1 MLDIC
6 ICTHDPRPGSLARAI
21 AAIADQEHATG
32 LFRVLI
38 VDNKSRLPVA
48 NSVLRPLRER
58 GIAAR
63 LVREEALGITH
74 ARMRAIAETDGEWA
88 MFVDDDNAIADDYV
102 AVGAEFIRT
111 HPQVGC
117 FGGKCLLPD
126 GVRVPRWALPFLP
139 YLAIRDHGAA
149 EIVAAADHWG
159 PWEPPGAGAWVH
171 RSVLAEYAR
180 RVAADPRALA
190 LGRRGKTGLGSC
202 EDSLM
207 MRGAVRVGRAGAY
220 VPTLALL
227 HHVPSDRFKL
237 GYLVRLLRGYGRS
250 HMLLKSILEGGMP
263 AQGDYDRAAQYYA
276 LLWRVWLRD
285 CRHSVPFALAQLA
298 YHAAARAEYRRQ
310 RRINP
315 LAAEVALAR

>member
-6 ICTHDPRPGSLARAI
+6 ICTHDPPPDSLARAI
-21 AAIADQEHATG
+21 DAIAGQRDATG
-32 LFRVLI
+32 RFRVLI
-38 VDNKSRLPVA
+38 VDNRSRPPIA
-48 NSVLRPLRER
+48 DSALRPLRER

-63 LVREEALGITH
+63 LVREEALGIAR
-74 ARMRAIAETDGEWA
+74 ARMRAIAETDGEWVV
-88 MFVDDDNAIADDYV
+88 FVDDDNEIADDYV
-102 AVGAEFIRT
+102 ALGAEFIRT
-111 HPQVGC
+111 HPEAGC
-117 FGGKCLLPD
+117 FGGKSLLPD

-149 EIVAAADHWG
+149 EIVASADHWG

-171 RSVLAEYAR
+171 RSVLAEYVR
-180 RVAADPRALA
+180 RLAADPRAFA
-190 LGRRGKTGLGSC
+190 LGRRGKAGLGSC

-220 VPTLALL
+220 VPTLRLI
-227 HHVPSDRFKL
+227 HHVPPHRFRL

-250 HMLLKSILEGGMP
+250 HMLLQSILDGGMP
-263 AQGDYDRAAQYYA
+263 AQGDYDRAAPYFA
-276 LLWRVWLRD
+276 LLWRVLWRD
-285 CRHSVPFALAQLA
+285 CRHSVPFALAQFA

-310 RRINP
+310 RRTNP